1 MFNKIILGDC
11 IEVMRNIPDET
22 IDLVLTDPPYNI
34 SQKNK
39 IYRVYRSGKRADI
52 SFDFGEWDY
61 SFEIE
66 PFLIETKRVL
76 KQFGQWLIFS
86 SEYLYGKYRE
96 WFQQNGHFKQTIIWE
111 ITNPLPQFRKCS
123 YRQSTNLILWA
134 YKKKHSKK
142 YSHFNFLKQE
152 EMKNIMRYPI
162 CSGNE
167 RTEHP
172 TQKPLKLIERLI
184 EIHSRENDVVL
195 DPFLGSGTTVVA
207 CIRLNRQYI
216 GIEKNEK
223 YFKIA
228 EERVKRELEVQHLFK

>member
-1 MFNKIILGDC
+1 
-11 IEVMRNIPDET
+11 
-22 IDLVLTDPPYNI
+22 
-34 SQKNK
+34 
-39 IYRVYRSGKRADI
+39 
-52 SFDFGEWDY
+52 
-61 SFEIE
+61 
-66 PFLIETKRVL
+66 
-76 KQFGQWLIFS
+76 
-86 SEYLYGKYRE
+86 
-96 WFQQNGHFKQTIIWE
+96 
-111 ITNPLPQFRKCS
+111 
-123 YRQSTNLILWA
+123 
-134 YKKKHSKK
+134 
-142 YSHFNFLKQE
+142 
-152 EMKNIMRYPI
+152 MKNIMRYPI